1 MRVTRQGFVFES
13 FPSQII
19 HSASS
24 QTSFNKCCVD
34 KLHHNSKE
42 MRVAAVPRLTSCPHL
57 LLFDFFFLFACLH
70 FLLLMSLLLSSFTE
84 QLTGCRDIFEKSGD
98 AMHGEVSEN
107 MLEVVMLNWLLSHVL

>member
-1 MRVTRQGFVFES
+1 MWVTRQGFVFES

-34 KLHHNSKE
+34 KLHHNGKE
-42 MRVAAVPRLTSCPHL
+42 MRVAAVPRLTSCPHQKKII
-57 LLFDFFFLFACLH
+57 FACLH

-84 QLTGCRDIFEKSGD
+84 QLTGCWDVFEKSED